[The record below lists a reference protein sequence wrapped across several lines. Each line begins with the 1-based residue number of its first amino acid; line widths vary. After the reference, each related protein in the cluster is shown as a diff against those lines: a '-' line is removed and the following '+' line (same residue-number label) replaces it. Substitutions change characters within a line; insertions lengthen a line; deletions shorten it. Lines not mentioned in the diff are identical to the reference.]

1 MQDQPPKRR
10 LFLGGLLAGSAALTA
25 GLPLS
30 ALAAGTQASPPA
42 RQYLVKLLERIA
54 EPVFSAMAEGKL
66 KQTFE
71 LELSPT
77 WDGRP
82 KEVAYLE
89 CFGRLLS
96 ACAPWFALPDDD
108 SAEGR
113 SRKRLR
119 QLALKSL
126 AHAVDPASPDF
137 LLWQGPP
144 QVLVDSAYI
153 SSAMLRAPAALWEP
167 LDAATRG
174 RIVEVIKGIRSIES
188 AHTNWL
194 LFASMNEAFLLSVGE
209 KYDPL
214 RLTTGVRKMREW
226 YVGDGWIKDGD
237 TFHFDYYNAFV
248 IYPMLVTVLQTM
260 VRYKASYWGAAPAD
274 LLAQATRRMQRYSEH
289 LERYISPT
297 GTYPPIGRSITYR
310 TAAFQPLAFLAL
322 HRLLPASLPEGQVRA
337 ALEAV
342 HRAIWTPAGNFGKGG
357 FLTIGFA
364 GHQPTLGDWY
374 SNTGSMYIAAESLI
388 TLGLPA
394 SDSYW
399 TAPALDW
406 TQKKA
411 FANQPF
417 PKDYHVDY

>member
-1 MQDQPPKRR
+1 MKRR
-10 LFLGGLLAGSAALTA
+10 MILGGLAFGPSLLSPLAALATPADGGAPASTA
-25 GLPLS
+25 S
-30 ALAAGTQASPPA
+30 
-42 RQYLVKLLERIA
+42 REYMVKLLTAIA
-54 EPVFSAMAEGKL
+54 DPVFTAMARGQL

-71 LELSPT
+71 MEVSPS

-82 KEVAYLE
+82 REVAYLE

-96 ACAPWFALPDDD
+96 GCAPWFALPDDD
-108 SAEGR
+108 SAEGKTR
-113 SRKRLR
+113 ARLR
-119 QLALKSL
+119 KLALQSI

-137 LLWQGPP
+137 LTWHGHAQI
-144 QVLVDSAYI
+144 LVDSAYL
-153 SSAMLRAPAALWEP
+153 SSALLRAPAALWEP
-167 LDAATRG
+167 LDATTKR
-174 RIVEVIKGIRSIES
+174 RIIDVITNLRTIEP

-194 LFASMNEAFLLSVGE
+194 LFAAMNEAILLSVGE
-209 KYDPL
+209 KADPL
-214 RLTTGVRKMREW
+214 RMNTAVRKMREW

-237 TFHFDYYNAFV
+237 TFHFDYYNGFV

-260 VRYKASYWGAAPAD
+260 VKYKAHYWKATPAD
-274 LLAQATRRMQRYSEH
+274 LLAEATKRMQRYSEH

-297 GTYPPIGRSITYR
+297 GTFPPIGRSVTYR

-322 HRLLPASLPEGQVRA
+322 HKLLPASLPEGQVRA
-337 ALEAV
+337 ALESV
-342 HRAIWTPAGNFGKGG
+342 HRAIWTPPGNFGRKG

-364 GHQPTLGDWY
+364 GHMPSLGDWY
-374 SNTGSMYIAAESLI
+374 SNNGSMYIAAESFL

-399 TAPALDW
+399 NTPARDW

-411 FANQPF
+411 FSQQPF